1 MNELSGESR
10 ATEAVYGEEGK
21 ERLRSSFI
29 SRIETSVGM
38 AERNGVTA
46 AICLLSPT
54 YDDEKACP
62 LFEHNPELAMHP
74 ASTIK
79 VAQAIY
85 IGERLSDL
93 SVEELTDVQAVG
105 WSDFTENDL
114 PRQGGG
120 GVFDQ
125 PDAPRNASYEQLLN
139 DMLRAGS
146 SGNMA
151 AKVLMGKNATDGF
164 NAYWQ
169 GRGYGSLQLEPRG
182 EWYAIKDALPAELAR
197 MSSEIYKANLSG
209 NVRAII
215 NEALETQGKYGT
227 VSGAIDID
235 GPQRGRVA
243 SKTGELPPD
252 EETPYHMRHA
262 VGEIRGPGG
271 KFLFAIMTQ
280 APNRLALASS
290 LQLIDELGAV
300 MGKEVGLSVASRT
313 RRIMAGVGLQAAG
326 VVNKVI
332 R

>member
-10 ATEAVYGEEGK
+10 ATEAMYGAERK
-21 ERLRSSFI
+21 EHQRRSLI
-29 SRIETSVGM
+29 SRIETSVGV
-38 AERNGVTA
+38 AERNGVTS
-46 AICLLSPT
+46 AICLLSPERGNEQT
-54 YDDEKACP
+54 QP
-62 LFEHNPELAMHP
+62 LFEHNPELQMHP

-85 IGERLSDL
+85 IGERLSGL
-93 SVEELTDVQAVG
+93 SVEELTDEQAVD
-105 WSDFTENDL
+105 WSDLTENDF

-120 GVFDQ
+120 GDFDQ
-125 PDAPRNASYEQLLN
+125 PEAPRHASYEQLLN
-139 DMLRAGS
+139 DMLCAGK

-151 AKVLMGKNATDGF
+151 AKVLMGKNSAGDF
-164 NAYWQ
+164 NEYWE
-169 GRGYGSLQLEPRG
+169 RCGYRSLQLELRG
-182 EWYAIKDALPAELAR
+182 DWYAIKDALPNELAR
-197 MSSEIYKANLSG
+197 MSGEIYKANLSG

-227 VSGAIDID
+227 VSGAIDIS
-235 GPQRGRVA
+235 GSQCGRVA

-262 VGEIRGPGG
+262 VGEIRGPQG

-290 LQLIDELGAV
+290 LQLIDELGAL
-300 MGKEVGLSVASRT
+300 MGKEAGLSVSSRT
-313 RRIMAGVGLQAAG
+313 RRVMAGVGLQAAG